1 MYTTI
6 TEFTVSSMLAVPSPG
21 RPRQMTL
28 AEGPPGGQQQ
38 QQQQLQQAQLRGWD
52 NGIGGYQTNTM
63 LETRIGATTNGGHE
77 GN

>member
-1 MYTTI
+1 MYTSF
-6 TEFTVSSMLAVPSPG
+6 TEFTVSSMLAVPPPG
-21 RPRQMTL
+21 RPRQMTM
-28 AEGPPGGQQQ
+28 AEGPQTGGQQQ
-38 QQQQLQQAQLRGWD
+38 QIQQQLRGWD

>member
-1 MYTTI
+1 
-6 TEFTVSSMLAVPSPG
+6 
-21 RPRQMTL
+21 MTM
-28 AEGPPGGQQQ
+28 AEGPQTGGQQQ
-38 QQQQLQQAQLRGWD
+38 IQQQLRGWD